1 MSTQNGILDLSYE
14 AAEDLSGDKFKFI
27 VIDSSTGLARRPNN
41 AAEKARGILQNAP
54 VAGEAAVIRLAGV
67 SKFEG
72 NAALAINTFIKPEFV
87 SAADAG
93 KGQDAAGAM
102 EHAAGIVVEATDAED
117 DLGSVFLF
125 TPTPSRQYASVAI
138 PDLTPNTTGR
148 VGLLAVQQALKVT
161 KISIASYN
169 APADADGGMTLAI
182 TNYDQSA
189 TADDNLLGAATFDLE
204 SLTAKESEALA
215 LTATAADL
223 ILAAN
228 DFVFA
233 DFVNDSAAIDTNLG
247 GAVIVIEYDLL

>member
-1 MSTQNGILDLSYE
+1 MSTQNGILDLSYV
-14 AAEDLSGDKFKFI
+14 AAEDLSSDKFKFM
-27 VIDSSTGLARRPNN
+27 VIDSSSGQARRPNN
-41 AAEKARGILQNAP
+41 AAEKARGILQTAP

-67 SKFEG
+67 SKFEA

-87 SAADAG
+87 SASDAG

-102 EHAAGIVVEATDAED
+102 EHALGIVVEATDAED
-117 DLGSVFLF
+117 DLGSVLLF
-125 TPTPSRQYASVAI
+125 TPSPTRQYACVAI

-169 APADADGGMTLAI
+169 KPADADGVITLAI

-189 TADDNLLGAATFDLE
+189 TADDNLLVAATFDLE

>member
-1 MSTQNGILDLSYE
+1 MSTQNGILDLSYK
-14 AAEDLSGDKFKFI
+14 AAEDLSSDKYRFI

-41 AAEKARGILQNAP
+41 ASEKVRGILQNAP
-54 VAGEAAVIRLAGV
+54 VAGEAAVVRLAGV
-67 SKFEG
+67 SKFEA
-72 NAALAINTFIKPEFV
+72 NDALTINTFIKPEFV
-87 SAADAG
+87 SASDAG

-102 EHAAGIVVEATDAED
+102 EYAAGIVVEETDAED
-117 DLGSVFLF
+117 DLGSVLLF
-125 TPTPSRQYASVAI
+125 TPSPTRQYASVAI
-138 PDLTPNTTGR
+138 PDLTANTTGR

-169 APADADGGMTLAI
+169 KPADADGVITLAI

-189 TADDNLLGAATFDLE
+189 TADDNLLVAATFDLE
-204 SLTAKESEALA
+204 SLTAKESEKLA

-228 DFVFA
+228 DFIFA